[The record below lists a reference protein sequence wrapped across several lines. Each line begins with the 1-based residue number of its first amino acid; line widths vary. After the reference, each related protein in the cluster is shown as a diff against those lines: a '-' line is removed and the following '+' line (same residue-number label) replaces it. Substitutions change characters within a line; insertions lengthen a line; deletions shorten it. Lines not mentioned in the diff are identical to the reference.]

1 MARDAPS
8 IDAYGDGGFRLA
20 GARHDGSVLIL
31 RDAAAAWSVTDMAG
45 LTLEAL
51 QPVFEAG
58 AADVEFVL
66 LGTGVRNALPSREVR
81 DGLRQA
87 GIGLEFM
94 DTPTAARIYNLLTSE
109 GRRLAAA
116 YAGVSGGRLGRCHRR
131 RAPARPAL
139 VQ

>member
-1 MARDAPS
+1 LARHAPS

-20 GARHDGSVLIL
+20 GERHDGSVLIL
-31 RDAAAAWSVTDMAG
+31 RDQATPWAVAEMSALSLA
-45 LTLEAL
+45 AL
-51 QPVFEAG
+51 QPVFDAG

-66 LGTGVRNALPSREVR
+66 LGTGARNALPSREIR
-81 DGLRQA
+81 EGLRQA

-116 YAGVSGGRLGRCHRR
+116 LIAI
-131 RAPARPAL
+131 
-139 VQ
+139 